1 MPRLL
6 FEKTGSAVWMSHL
19 DLMRLMQRA
28 FKRAGLPLTHT
39 HGFNP
44 RPSVSIALP
53 LSVGVESV
61 CEILD
66 FDLEGDLPPMET
78 IQTRLNAAL
87 VPGITVRQVYMDG
100 RKIRDLALLRCRLGL
115 EYDGGIPAGAT
126 DAIATL
132 FARESLMVEKK
143 SKNGILEQDIR
154 PMIREMFV
162 AQTGEK
168 ELRVEAL
175 ITCQNPS
182 LNPMQLYG
190 AIVRYLP
197 EVAPDFCTCRRE
209 ELYDE
214 KETIFV
220 FTK

>member
-61 CEILD
+61 CELLD
-66 FDLEGDLPPMET
+66 FDLEGALPPLET

-87 VPGITVRQVYMDG
+87 VPGVAVRQVYMDG

-154 PMIREMFV
+154 PMIREMSV

-214 KETIFV
+214 KETIFR
-220 FTK
+220 